1 MWNGIR
7 LSEELE
13 DLKSLFIKTEKQ
25 RNWLE
30 KLALLEEEFKKN
42 AQQIDEQSAF
52 PHAHIQKLRDIGY
65 TKITLPK
72 DLGGDGFTVYD
83 AILLQETLGSYDGST
98 ALSIGWTVLTVGE
111 LYENRYWEP
120 AKLTAFAKEVEK
132 GAIINRAVSEAATGS
147 PIRGGRPGTIAK
159 RNGENWVINGRKSY
173 TTGSLELDYFL
184 TSAWI
189 EDEEKI
195 GFFLIHKDTP
205 GVAIEETWDVI
216 AMRGTGSHDLV
227 LNEVRL
233 DASDLVEVPNY
244 TTGFKL
250 NGWLLMIPATY
261 LGIAQAARDYAIQF
275 ANTHSPN
282 SIQGTIASL
291 PNVQALLGEIELEL
305 AQARFS
311 LYGAA
316 QSYVELKN
324 KERNGHSLT
333 EIESLVIVNAVNVAK
348 HAVTNAAITV
358 VDKAM
363 RIVGAKSLQRTNP
376 LQRYYRDVRAGL
388 HNPPMDDITIKKL
401 AELVLH
407 QNKQS

>member
-1 MWNGIR
+1 M
-7 LSEELE
+7 
-13 DLKSLFIKTEKQ
+13 DHLKSLFIKTEAQ
-25 RNWLE
+25 RKWLE
-30 KLALLEEEFKKN
+30 KLATIEEEFKMN

-52 PHAHIQKLRDIGY
+52 PHKHIQKLREIGY

-72 DLGGDGFTVYD
+72 DLGGEGFSVYD
-83 AILLQETLGSYDGST
+83 AILMQETLASYDGST

-111 LYENRYWEP
+111 LFENKYWEP
-120 AKLTAFAKEVEK
+120 TKLAAFAKAVDK

-147 PIRGGRPGTIAK
+147 PIRGGRPGTTAK
-159 RNGENWVINGRKSY
+159 RDGDNWVVNGRKGY
-173 TTGSLELDYFL
+173 TTGSPELDYFL

-189 EDEEKI
+189 EEEEKI

-205 GVAIEETWDVI
+205 GISIEETWDVI

-227 LNEVRL
+227 LNNVKLEV
-233 DASDLVEVPNY
+233 SDLVEVPNY
-244 TTGFKL
+244 STGFKL

-261 LGIAQAARDYAIQF
+261 LGIAQAAREYAIQF
-275 ANTHSPN
+275 ANSHSPN

-324 KERNGHSLT
+324 KERKGHTLT
-333 EIESLVIVNAVNVAK
+333 EEEGLVIINAVNVAK
-348 HAVTNAAITV
+348 HVVTNAAITI

-363 RIVGAKSLQRTNP
+363 RVVGAKSLQRTNP

-388 HNPPMDDITIKKL
+388 HNPPMDDLTIKKL
-401 AELVLH
+401 AELAL
-407 QNKQS
+407 KG